1 MKKTTFNISFD
12 EDKASALVLY
22 LSQKGTSAEAE
33 LERALDVLYG
43 KTVPAGVREF
53 IDMRSGTVSLSAV
66 PKPKK
71 PKPLCRPV
79 WRDTATNRVNTSP
92 RKQNAVW
99 DGFRP
104 ALRKSAGGTKI
115 SR

>member
-33 LERALDVLYG
+33 LEKALDTLYS
-43 KTVPAGVREF
+43 KTVPAGVRDF
-53 IDMRSGTVSLSAV
+53 IDMKSGTVSSSVV

-71 PKPLCRPV
+71 PRPPKPEHTEV
-79 WRDTATNRVNTSP
+79 SEV
-92 RKQNAVW
+92 
-99 DGFRP
+99 
-104 ALRKSAGGTKI
+104 SADE
-115 SR
+115 

>member
-22 LSQKGTSAEAE
+22 LSQKGTTAEAE

-53 IDMRSGTVSLSAV
+53 IDMHSGTASPSV
-66 PKPKK
+66 PKPRK
-71 PKPLCRPV
+71 PKLPKTEHTEV
-79 WRDTATNRVNTSP
+79 SEV
-92 RKQNAVW
+92 
-99 DGFRP
+99 
-104 ALRKSAGGTKI
+104 SANE
-115 SR
+115 RH

>member
-33 LERALDVLYG
+33 LEKALDTLYS
-43 KTVPAGVREF
+43 KTVPAGVRDF
-53 IDMRSGTVSLSAV
+53 IDMKSGIASPPAV

-71 PKPLCRPV
+71 PRPP
-79 WRDTATNRVNTSP
+79 TAEQTEVSEVI
-92 RKQNAVW
+92 A
-99 DGFRP
+99 DE
-104 ALRKSAGGTKI
+104 
-115 SR
+115 

>member
-71 PKPLCRPV
+71 PKPMKTEHIEV
-79 WRDTATNRVNTSP
+79 SEV
-92 RKQNAVW
+92 
-99 DGFRP
+99 
-104 ALRKSAGGTKI
+104 SANE
-115 SR
+115 RH

>member
-43 KTVPAGVREF
+43 KTVPAGVRKF

-71 PKPLCRPV
+71 PKPMKTEPTEV
-79 WRDTATNRVNTSP
+79 SEV
-92 RKQNAVW
+92 
-99 DGFRP
+99 
-104 ALRKSAGGTKI
+104 SANE
-115 SR
+115 RH

>member
-22 LSQKGTSAEAE
+22 LSQKGMTAETE
-33 LERALDVLYG
+33 LEKSLDTLYT

-53 IDMRSGTVSLSAV
+53 IDMRSGAAAPSAV

-71 PKPLCRPV
+71 
-79 WRDTATNRVNTSP
+79 AEAIQNRAYGS
-92 RKQNAVW
+92 Q
-99 DGFRP
+99 
-104 ALRKSAGGTKI
+104 
-115 SR
+115 

>member
-22 LSQKGTSAEAE
+22 LSQKGTTAEAE

-53 IDMRSGTVSLSAV
+53 IDMRSGTDSSSAV
-66 PKPKK
+66 PKPRK
-71 PKPLCRPV
+71 PKPMKTEPTEV
-79 WRDTATNRVNTSP
+79 SEVSVNE
-92 RKQNAVW
+92 RH
-99 DGFRP
+99 
-104 ALRKSAGGTKI
+104 
-115 SR
+115 

>member
-33 LERALDVLYG
+33 LEKALDTLYS
-43 KTVPAGVREF
+43 KTVPAGVRDF
-53 IDMRSGTVSLSAV
+53 IDMKSGIASPSAV

-71 PKPLCRPV
+71 PRPPKTEHTEV
-79 WRDTATNRVNTSP
+79 SEVIADE
-92 RKQNAVW
+92 
-99 DGFRP
+99 
-104 ALRKSAGGTKI
+104 
-115 SR
+115 

>member
-33 LERALDVLYG
+33 LEKALDTLYS
-43 KTVPAGVREF
+43 KTVPAGVRDF
-53 IDMRSGTVSLSAV
+53 IDIKSGIASPPAV

-71 PKPLCRPV
+71 PR
-79 WRDTATNRVNTSP
+79 SP
-92 RKQNAVW
+92 KAEHTEVREV
-99 DGFRP
+99 
-104 ALRKSAGGTKI
+104 SADE
-115 SR
+115 

>member
-22 LSQKGTSAEAE
+22 LSQKGTTAEAE

-66 PKPKK
+66 PKPKR
-71 PKPLCRPV
+71 PKPMKTEHTEV
-79 WRDTATNRVNTSP
+79 SEVSVNE
-92 RKQNAVW
+92 RH
-99 DGFRP
+99 
-104 ALRKSAGGTKI
+104 
-115 SR
+115 